1 MHVNLYIIKYF
12 NPNLGELVP
21 AQQARLAK
29 LVIQEITN
37 KIQQKEV
44 MIESQK
50 GRIYILL
57 NRYRILGYIYG
68 T

>member
-1 MHVNLYIIKYF
+1 MIIIYF
-12 NPNLGELVP
+12 NPNSGELVP

-44 MIESQK
+44 KIESQK
-50 GRIYILL
+50 GRIYQGLSRQIEFKLL
-57 NRYRILGYIYG
+57 G
-68 T
+68 